1 MRKTVVVS
9 ILFYSFSALV
19 FFASA
24 GRVDLP
30 FAWAYFLLNAI
41 LGLGTVAIA
50 ESKSPGFAQERL
62 RPAPGEKDRLF
73 KPVGT
78 VSSTALLIIAALD
91 VGRFH
96 WPPVVGFKLQLAGF
110 LLDMLGLLLV
120 CWSMLANSFFSSAVR
135 LQPDRGQ
142 VVVSSGPYR
151 FVRHPGY
158 TGGIL
163 YLAMN
168 GLALGSWW
176 AGLAAIPMLILTIR
190 RTLVEDSMLQTGLVG
205 YADYSK
211 QVPYRLLPGVW

>member
-19 FFASA
+19 FFGCA
-24 GRVDLP
+24 GRADLP

-41 LGLGTVAIA
+41 IGLGTVAIA
-50 ESKSPGFAQERL
+50 ESKNPGFAQERL
-62 RPAPGEKDRLF
+62 RPAPGEQDRLF

-78 VSSTALLIIAALD
+78 ISSTALLILAALD

-96 WPPVVGFKLQLAGF
+96 WRPVIGFKLQLAAF

-120 CWSMLANSFFSSAVR
+120 CWSMLVNSFFSSAVR

-151 FVRHPGY
+151 VVRHPGY

-176 AGLAAIPMLILTIR
+176 AGLAAVPMLILTIR
-190 RTLVEDSMLQTGLVG
+190 RTVMEDAMLQSGLAG
-205 YADYSK
+205 YSDYAHR
-211 QVPYRLLPGVW
+211 VPYRLVPGIW

>member
-1 MRKTVVVS
+1 MRKTIVVS
-9 ILFYSFSALV
+9 ILFYSLSALV
-19 FFASA
+19 FFLSA

-30 FAWAYFLLNAI
+30 FAWAYFVLNAI
-41 LGLGTVAIA
+41 LGLGTVAVA

-62 RPAPGEKDRLF
+62 RPAPGEQDRLF

-78 VSSTALLIIAALD
+78 VSSTALLVLAALD

-96 WPPVVGFKLQLAGF
+96 WQPVVGWRLQLAA
-110 LLDMLGLLLV
+110 LLFHVLGLVLV
-120 CWSMLANSFFSSAVR
+120 CWSMLVNSFFSSAVR

-142 VVVSSGPYR
+142 TVVSSGPYR

-163 YLAMN
+163 YLVMN

-176 AGLAAIPMLILTIR
+176 AGLAAIPMLVLTIR
-190 RTLVEDSMLQTGLVG
+190 RTLLEDAMLQTGLPG
-205 YADYSK
+205 YSAYSNR
-211 QVPYRLLPGVW
+211 VRYRLLPGIW